1 MNEIT
6 NVSPDMEQ
14 TTVGGLRRVR
24 KKSGELQKRSG
35 PPMSKANTKMPVL
48 RRIDQEYLVN
58 DIYESLGMTD
68 LMVVFIGCDST
79 ACVMRMGS
87 VN

>member
-24 KKSGELQKRSG
+24 KKSGELQKRSA
-35 PPMSKANTKMPVL
+35 PPMSKANIKMPTL
-48 RRIDQEYLVN
+48 RRIDEEYFVN
-58 DIYESLGMTD
+58 DIHETLDMTN
-68 LMVVFIGCDST
+68 LMVVLIGCDST
-79 ACVMRMGS
+79 ACVS
-87 VN
+87 

>member
-1 MNEIT
+1 MNEIP

-35 PPMSKANTKMPVL
+35 PPMSKANTKMPIL
-48 RRIDQEYLVN
+48 RRID
-58 DIYESLGMTD
+58 
-68 LMVVFIGCDST
+68 
-79 ACVMRMGS
+79 
-87 VN
+87 